1 MFLSYEVYLMLRQWL
16 YACCHD
22 KSTANNSGNRMMNNT
37 DQAIGGHKRLD
48 YLSWSFCEE
57 ISFIYFGE
65 LKRDKFHRL
74 FWSVIIISSHS
85 FLFLYRRLQVE
96 LYLVFLKRTS
106 FFSSALNITCTSLH
120 QDLNKLWNV
129 YFKVWSLF
137 PIILLYFLV
146 ESYRWNCK
154 KYGIIAKE
162 K

>member
-1 MFLSYEVYLMLRQWL
+1 MHAAMTNQQLI
-16 YACCHD
+16 D
-22 KSTANNSGNRMMNNT
+22 SGNRMMDKT

-48 YLSWSFCEE
+48 YLSWSFCKE
-57 ISFIYFGE
+57 ISFIYSGE

-85 FLFLYRRLQVE
+85 SLFPYRRLQVE
-96 LYLVFLKRTS
+96 FYLVFLKRTS
-106 FFSSALNITCTSLH
+106 FFSSALNMTCTSLH

-129 YFKVWSLF
+129 YFEVWSLF

-146 ESYRWNCK
+146 EGYRWNCK